1 MLMNRVRFYL
11 QLSPLTLFMTHI
23 PFPGTGLECWDFFA
37 LSTNEQLSNI
47 VSTSINLCKSRVT
60 TWVWNIVDP

>member
-1 MLMNRVRFYL
+1 MLMNCVRFYL

-23 PFPGTGLECWDFFA
+23 PFAGTGLECWDFFA

>member
-1 MLMNRVRFYL
+1 
-11 QLSPLTLFMTHI
+11 MTHI
-23 PFPGTGLECWDFFA
+23 PFVGTGLECWDFFA

-47 VSTSINLCKSRVT
+47 VSISINLYKSRVT